1 MGVGIGKHI
10 FLFYTAGALTLLLFR
25 PGKPGLLFD
34 VSFILIVQ
42 ITAFVYG
49 TAIIFQERP
58 YFAVFAVD
66 RFQVLATRDFDMS
79 EVDHESV
86 GEKPFA
92 GPQLVVAE
100 LPDDP
105 AAFQRLLEEVLFE
118 GKPDID
124 RRPEYWKAYED
135 GSAEVLARSN
145 PLSELAE
152 ARPDARSA
160 IQALSAN
167 GAGLVYVPLV
177 GTDRDFAFVMDSDA
191 NPVGVIDVDPWLVEP
206 PREISFVEVPS
217 AGASETPAPRT
228 EENSSE

>member
-1 MGVGIGKHI
+1 M
-10 FLFYTAGALTLLLFR
+10 FR

-49 TAIIFQERP
+49 TTVIFQERP

-66 RFQVLATRDFDMS
+66 RFQVLATRDVDMS
-79 EVDHESV
+79 EVNYEVLGD
-86 GEKPFA
+86 KPFA
-92 GPQLVVAE
+92 GPLLVVAG
-100 LPDDP
+100 LPADT

-135 GSAEVLARSN
+135 SSAEVLARGK
-145 PLSELAE
+145 PLNALAE
-152 ARPDARSA
+152 ARPDARST

-167 GAGLVYVPLV
+167 GSGLIYVPLA
-177 GTDRDFAFVMDSDA
+177 GKDRDFAFVMDSDA
-191 NPVGVIDVDPWLVEP
+191 TPVGIIDVDPWLLEP
-206 PREISFVEVPS
+206 ATAVSLFEAPPMEAPETSMPAEEEI
-217 AGASETPAPRT
+217 ASD
-228 EENSSE
+228 